1 MGDTEINIYK
11 KSNIFKK
18 NKLIIVLL
26 SAVFINLVFSILVPV
41 VSNSNRVIFRIIAG
55 IGLVIFVLFH
65 GVKRYGWKNIVIFF
79 AITSVISW
87 SMETFSIETVFPF
100 GKYHYS
106 DILGV
111 KIGKVP
117 LVIMPAYFFSG
128 YLAWT
133 MGSVFLGDLGKA
145 IKKRNLFFI
154 PFISA
159 FILVMWNYCFDPI
172 MSTIYGL
179 WIWED
184 GGAFYGV
191 PLSNYYG
198 WFITAYLFFQ
208 VFALFI
214 YKFGDKDSTKQGKFY
229 WSLVPIMFIS
239 LGSTY
244 LVNPFFRTT
253 NIEIYSSMFLG
264 TVFTMV
270 FVSVLCLIFIN
281 RYYENIGIPDK

>member
-1 MGDTEINIYK
+1 MNIYK
-11 KSNIFKK
+11 KPNIFKE
-18 NKLIIVLL
+18 NKLIIILLAAVLL
-26 SAVFINLVFSILVPV
+26 NLVFSILVPI
-41 VSNSNRVIFRIIAG
+41 VSNNNRVIFRIIAG
-55 IGLVIFVLFH
+55 IGLIIFVLFH
-65 GVKRYGWKNIVIFF
+65 GVKRYGWKNILIFF

-87 SMETFSIETVFPF
+87 TMETLSIEIVFPF
-100 GKYHYS
+100 GKYHYT
-106 DILGV
+106 DILGI

-117 LVIMPAYFFSG
+117 VVVMPAYFFSG

-133 MGSVFLGDLGKA
+133 IGTIFLGDLGMA
-145 IKKRNLFFI
+145 IKKRNLFVV

-159 FILVMWNYCFDPI
+159 FIMVMWDFCFDPI

-184 GGAFYGV
+184 GGPFYGV

-198 WFITAYLFFQ
+198 WFITVYLIFQ
-208 VFALFI
+208 IFALFI
-214 YKFGDKDSTKQGKFY
+214 YKFGDNNSLKQGKFY
-229 WSLVPIMFIS
+229 WSLVPIMFIC

-244 LVNPFFRTT
+244 LINPFFRTA

-264 TVFTMV
+264 TVFTIV

-281 RYYENIGIPDK
+281 RYSKNIGIPDK

>member
-1 MGDTEINIYK
+1 MDKN
-11 KSNIFKK
+11 SNDNIFKD

-26 SAVFINLVFSILVPV
+26 AAFLLNLIFSILVPIINND
-41 VSNSNRVIFRIIAG
+41 SRVIFRIIAG
-55 IGLVIFVLFH
+55 IGLIIFVSFH
-65 GVKRYGWKNIVIFF
+65 GVKRYGWKSMLIFF

-87 SMETFSIETVFPF
+87 TMETLSIETVFPF
-100 GKYHYS
+100 GKYHYT
-106 DILGV
+106 DILGI

-117 LVIMPAYFFSG
+117 AVVMPAYFFAG
-128 YLAWT
+128 YLTWT
-133 MGSVFLGDLGKA
+133 MGTIFLGDLGKR
-145 IKKRNLFFI
+145 IKKRNLFI
-154 PFISA
+154 VPFISA
-159 FILVMWNYCFDPI
+159 FIMVMLDFCFDPI
-172 MSTIYGL
+172 MSTIYGM

-191 PLSNYYG
+191 PISNYFG
-198 WFITAYLFFQ
+198 WFITVYLIFQ
-208 VFALFI
+208 AFALYI
-214 YKFGDKDSTKQGKFY
+214 YKFGGDDSIKQGKSY

-244 LVNPFFRTT
+244 LVNPFFRAT

-281 RYYENIGIPDK
+281 RYSKNIGIPDK